1 MRNILLLF
9 LGSCLFYAC
18 NEIGLVGDKKQSIT
32 QDSSKSKHP
41 KGELFKD
48 DTISTDAQREK
59 IFKPILSSETRK
71 NGNLLLK
78 KFKDFYP
85 IKLEK
90 GLELKKCY
98 SVKMYGCKDS
108 VWVMEAIHPND
119 SSCLPHGLKQ
129 QLFFDAKG
137 HLIHTD
143 KASNIGWT
151 VIKEN
156 QGPLLITLNTDC
168 NGKGYH
174 HVYKFENGELID
186 IFNVLLE
193 NTPATFDSN
202 QEGDD
207 VNFQPNE
214 LELKIEDR
222 NKDKRNDLVFKGTRQ
237 TYKDKK
243 FLNAS
248 PIEYVFLYQPGED
261 WFVLKSSSK

>member
-1 MRNILLLF
+1 MRILIFIIAIFSF
-9 LGSCLFYAC
+9 LVAC
-18 NEIGLVGDKKQSIT
+18 NDGQISDKTVSSEL
-32 QDSSKSKHP
+32 DSLKNKTP
-41 KGELFKD
+41 KGELFKE
-48 DTISTDAQREK
+48 DTISMDAQRERV
-59 IFKPILSSETRK
+59 FRPILSSEARK
-71 NGNLLLK
+71 DGNLLLK

-85 IKLEK
+85 VKLEK
-90 GLELKKCY
+90 GLKLKKCY

-108 VWVMEAIHPND
+108 IWVMEAIHPND
-119 SSCLPHGLKQ
+119 SNCLPHGLKQ

-156 QGPLLITLNTDC
+156 QGPLLVTLNTDC

-237 TYKDKK
+237 TFKDKK